1 MVSTTKMYLKNKA
14 FSLIVMGTMRGVVDV
29 TSNGVLKMFWLYNMI
44 RLMVPPNLMGT
55 RILKTDLKK
64 KVLHVS
70 SSNFTILFLNSATK
84 YLL

>member
-1 MVSTTKMYLKNKA
+1 MYLKNKA

-44 RLMVPPNLMGT
+44 RLMVPPNIMGI

-70 SSNFTILFLNSATK
+70 CSNFTILFLNSATK